1 MANIPIWPGSSS
13 FKPGDTPFGFYD
25 NDPIFEKD
33 ADKVCTFVTRRLG
46 YPLVEIELQAINI
59 YAAFEEAVTVYGN
72 ELYAYK
78 IRENYLT
85 LEGAPSS
92 IDIEES
98 IVTPNLG
105 RIIDYSEQYG
115 AEAGTGGNVPWH
127 KLAVPLTGAIQDY
140 DLDALAAQNG
150 FTEPNDIE
158 IMRVFYENPTPPSAY
173 WASSY
178 DGFGFGLGGA
188 VAAGIDGV
196 GGLGGFGYGGGYL
209 MMPLNYDLAVIQQIE
224 MNDMIR
230 LSNYSFEMH
239 DNVLRV
245 FPVPSDPTG
254 NSGAASTI
262 TLSNAGTG
270 YQNSSDS
277 GGPSTV
283 IGGNGTGLTITIVVN
298 AATGAIVTGT
308 IASPG
313 AGYVDGDVVI
323 VSGGSESATF
333 TVKSTVGAGTM
344 YVEFMLKSERTSASI
359 IEASEK
365 IKFVSGVP
373 YKNPKYHDI
382 NSVGRS
388 WIFEFTLA
396 ICKEMLGYIRGKYET
411 IPIPNAEITLNQAD
425 LIAAAREEKEALLAS
440 LRAFFDETSREKLL
454 ERRTMESNFVMEE
467 LDRVPRVIYI
477 G

>member
-13 FKPGDTPFGFYD
+13 FHPGDTPFGFYD
-25 NDPIFEKD
+25 KDPAFEKD
-33 ADKVCTFVTRRLG
+33 ADKVCIFVTRRLG

-85 LEGAPSS
+85 LEGAPTS

-115 AEAGTGGNVPWH
+115 AEAGTGGNVPWR
-127 KLAVPLTGAIQDY
+127 KMAVPLTASVQDY
-140 DLDALAAQNG
+140 NLDDLAAQHG
-150 FTEPNDIE
+150 FTQSNDIQ
-158 IMRVFYENPTPPSAY
+158 IMRVFYESAP
-173 WASSY
+173 ASALFMNSY
-178 DGFGFGLGGA
+178 DGFGFGLGGS

-196 GGLGGFGYGGGYL
+196 GGLGGMGYGGGYL
-209 MMPLNYDLAVIQQIE
+209 MMPLNYDMQIIQQIE
-224 MNDMIR
+224 LNDMVRI
-230 LSNYSFEMH
+230 SNYSFEMH
-239 DNVLRV
+239 NNVLRV
-245 FPVPSDPTG
+245 FPVPG
-254 NSGAASTI
+254 
-262 TLSNAGTG
+262 
-270 YQNSSDS
+270 S
-277 GGPSTV
+277 GGN
-283 IGGNGTGLTITIVVN
+283 NGI
-298 AATGAIVTGT
+298 AIPFTASDGT
-308 IASPG
+308 IR
-313 AGYVDGDVVI
+313 
-323 VSGGSESATF
+323 SGSG
-333 TVKSTVGAGTM
+333 VGNM
-344 YVEFMLKSERTSASI
+344 WVEFMLKSDRSSASI
-359 IEASEK
+359 VEASDK

-373 YKNPKYHDI
+373 YKNPTYQEI

-388 WIFEFTLA
+388 WIFEMTLA
-396 ICKEMLGYIRGKYET
+396 ICKEMLGYVRGKYET

-425 LIAAAREEKEALLAS
+425 LIAASREEKEALLAS

-454 ERRTMESNFVMEE
+454 ERRTMESDFVMKE

>member
-13 FKPGDTPFGFYD
+13 FHPGDTPFGFYD
-25 NDPIFEKD
+25 NDPTFEKD
-33 ADKVCTFVTRRLG
+33 ADKICTFVTRRLG

-59 YAAFEEAVTVYGN
+59 YAAFEEAVTIYGN

-92 IDIEES
+92 IEIDEA

-105 RIIDYSEQYG
+105 RVIDFSEQYG
-115 AEAGTGGNVPWH
+115 VEAGTGGNVPWH
-127 KLAVPLTGAIQDY
+127 KLKVPLSGSVQDY
-140 DLDALAAQNG
+140 DLNALAYQNG

-158 IMRVFYENPTPPSAY
+158 IMRVFYEDRPASALMMN
-173 WASSY
+173 AY
-178 DGFGFGLGGA
+178 DGFGFGLGGT

-209 MMPLNYDLAVIQQIE
+209 MMPLNYDMAIIQQIE
-224 MNDMIR
+224 MNDTVRI
-230 LSNYSFEMH
+230 SNYSFEMH

-245 FPVPSDPTG
+245 FPIPQAFGTASLDNPSGSAG
-254 NSGAASTI
+254 N
-262 TLSNAGTG
+262 
-270 YQNSSDS
+270 
-277 GGPSTV
+277 
-283 IGGNGTGLTITIVVN
+283 
-298 AATGAIVTGT
+298 
-308 IASPG
+308 
-313 AGYVDGDVVI
+313 
-323 VSGGSESATF
+323 
-333 TVKSTVGAGTM
+333 M
-344 YVEFMLKSERTSASI
+344 WVEFISKSQRSTASI
-359 IEASEK
+359 VEAYDK
-365 IKFVSGVP
+365 IKMVSGVP
-373 YKNPKYHDI
+373 YKNPKYDEI

-388 WIFEFTLA
+388 WIFEMTLA
-396 ICKEMLGYIRGKYET
+396 ICKEMLGYVRGKYET

-425 LIAAAREEKEALLAS
+425 LIAASREEKEALLTS

-454 ERRTMESNFVMEE
+454 ERRTMESDFVMKE

>member
-13 FKPGDTPFGFYD
+13 FHPGDTPFGFYD
-25 NDPIFEKD
+25 KDPAFEKD

-92 IDIEES
+92 IEIEES

-115 AEAGTGGNVPWH
+115 AEAGTGGNVPWR
-127 KLAVPLTGAIQDY
+127 KMAVPLTHSIQDY

-150 FTEPNDIE
+150 FTQSNDIE
-158 IMRVFYENPTPPSAY
+158 IMRVFYENPRPPSATFMN
-173 WASSY
+173 SY

-209 MMPLNYDLAVIQQIE
+209 MMPLNYDLAIIQQIE
-224 MNDMIR
+224 MNDTVR

-245 FPVPSDPTG
+245 FPVPANDNYNVS
-254 NSGAASTI
+254 
-262 TLSNAGTG
+262 
-270 YQNSSDS
+270 
-277 GGPSTV
+277 
-283 IGGNGTGLTITIVVN
+283 
-298 AATGAIVTGT
+298 
-308 IASPG
+308 
-313 AGYVDGDVVI
+313 
-323 VSGGSESATF
+323 VSGSGDC
-333 TVKSTVGAGTM
+333 GNM
-344 YVEFMLKSERTSASI
+344 WVEFMLKSERASKSI
-359 IEASEK
+359 VEAYDK
-365 IKFVSGVP
+365 IKMVSGVP
-373 YKNPKYHDI
+373 YKNPKYEDI

-396 ICKEMLGYIRGKYET
+396 ICKEMLGYVRGKYET

-440 LRAFFDETSREKLL
+440 LRGFFDETSREKLL

>member
-1 MANIPIWPGSSS
+1 MNIPIWPGSSS
-13 FKPGDTPFGFYD
+13 FHPGDTPFGFYD
-25 NDPIFEKD
+25 KDPAFEKD

-85 LEGAPSS
+85 LEGAKSS
-92 IDIEES
+92 IEIEES

-115 AEAGTGGNVPWH
+115 AEAGTGGNVPWR
-127 KLAVPLTGAIQDY
+127 KMAVPLTHSVQDY
-140 DLDALAAQNG
+140 DLDAIAAQNG
-150 FTEPNDIE
+150 FTQSNDIE
-158 IMRVFYENPTPPSAY
+158 IMRVFYENPYPPSAY

-178 DGFGFGLGGA
+178 DGFGFGLGGT

-209 MMPLNYDLAVIQQIE
+209 MMPLNYDMAIIQQIE
-224 MNDMIR
+224 MNDSVR

-245 FPVPSDPTG
+245 FPVPSNQTSGSTSCG
-254 NSGAASTI
+254 N
-262 TLSNAGTG
+262 
-270 YQNSSDS
+270 
-277 GGPSTV
+277 
-283 IGGNGTGLTITIVVN
+283 
-298 AATGAIVTGT
+298 
-308 IASPG
+308 
-313 AGYVDGDVVI
+313 
-323 VSGGSESATF
+323 
-333 TVKSTVGAGTM
+333 M
-344 YVEFMLKSERTSASI
+344 WVEFMLKSDRSSASI
-359 IEASEK
+359 VEAYDK
-365 IKFVSGVP
+365 IKMVSGVP
-373 YKNPKYHDI
+373 YKNPKYEDI

-411 IPIPNAEITLNQAD
+411 VPIPNAEITLNQAD

>member
-25 NDPIFEKD
+25 NDPAFEKD

-46 YPLVEIELQAINI
+46 YPLVEIELQAVNI

-92 IDIEES
+92 VEIEES
-98 IVTPNLG
+98 IVSPNLG

-115 AEAGTGGNVPWH
+115 VEAGTGGNVPWN
-127 KLAVPLTGAIQDY
+127 KMGVPLTASVQDY
-140 DLDALAAQNG
+140 DLNALAYQNG
-150 FTEPNDIE
+150 FTEPHDIE
-158 IMRVFYENPTPPSAY
+158 IMRVFYEAPPASAL
-173 WASSY
+173 WMNSY
-178 DGFGFGLGGA
+178 DGFGFGLGGSI
-188 VAAGIDGV
+188 AAGIDGV

-209 MMPLNYDLAVIQQIE
+209 MMPLNYDMQLIQQIE
-224 MNDMIR
+224 LNDMVRI
-230 LSNYSFEMH
+230 SNYSFEMH
-239 DNVLRV
+239 NNVLRV
-245 FPVPSDPTG
+245 FPIPGFDSQTPFT
-254 NSGAASTI
+254 AS
-262 TLSNAGTG
+262 
-270 YQNSSDS
+270 
-277 GGPSTV
+277 
-283 IGGNGTGLTITIVVN
+283 NG
-298 AATGAIVTGT
+298 
-308 IASPG
+308 
-313 AGYVDGDVVI
+313 DI
-323 VSGGSESATF
+323 VSGS
-333 TVKSTVGAGTM
+333 AGTM
-344 YVEFMLKSERTSASI
+344 WVEFISKSQRSSASI
-359 IEASEK
+359 VEAYDK
-365 IKFVSGVP
+365 IKMVSGVP
-373 YKNPKYHDI
+373 YKNPKYEDI

-396 ICKEMLGYIRGKYET
+396 IVKEMLGYVRGKYET
-411 IPIPNAEITLNQAD
+411 VPIPNAEITLNQAD
-425 LIAAAREEKEALLAS
+425 LLAAAREEKEALLTS

>member
-13 FKPGDTPFGFYD
+13 FHPGDTPFGFYD
-25 NDPIFEKD
+25 NDPTFEKD

-92 IDIEES
+92 IEIEES

-115 AEAGTGGNVPWH
+115 AEAGTGGNVPWR
-127 KLAVPLTGAIQDY
+127 KMAVPLTASVQDY
-140 DLDALAAQNG
+140 DLDDLASQNG
-150 FTEPNDIE
+150 FSQSNDIE
-158 IMRVFYENPTPPSAY
+158 IMRVFYEAPPASALMV
-173 WASSY
+173 SSY
-178 DGFGFGLGGA
+178 DGFGFGLGGTI
-188 VAAGIDGV
+188 AAGIDGV

-209 MMPLNYDLAVIQQIE
+209 MMPLNYDMQIIQQIE
-224 MNDMIR
+224 MNDTVRI
-230 LSNYSFEMH
+230 SNYSFEMH

-245 FPVPSDPTG
+245 FPVPGYNSVISGSTG
-254 NSGAASTI
+254 C
-262 TLSNAGTG
+262 
-270 YQNSSDS
+270 
-277 GGPSTV
+277 
-283 IGGNGTGLTITIVVN
+283 GN
-298 AATGAIVTGT
+298 
-308 IASPG
+308 
-313 AGYVDGDVVI
+313 
-323 VSGGSESATF
+323 
-333 TVKSTVGAGTM
+333 M
-344 YVEFMLKSERTSASI
+344 WVEFMLKSDRSSASI
-359 IEASEK
+359 VEAYDK
-365 IKFVSGVP
+365 IKYVSGVP
-373 YKNPKYHDI
+373 YKNPKYDEI

-425 LIAAAREEKEALLAS
+425 LIAAGTAEKVALLER
-440 LRAFFDETSREKLL
+440 LRAYFDETSRLG
-454 ERRTMESNFVMEE
+454 S
-467 LDRVPRVIYI
+467 LDRRAKEAEAVMIETSMVPYTIYI

>member
-13 FKPGDTPFGFYD
+13 FHPGDTPFGFYD
-25 NDPIFEKD
+25 KDPAFEKD

-85 LEGAPSS
+85 LEGAPTS

-115 AEAGTGGNVPWH
+115 AEAGTGGNVPWR
-127 KLAVPLTGAIQDY
+127 KMAVPLTASVQDY
-140 DLDALAAQNG
+140 DLNVLASQHG
-150 FTEPNDIE
+150 FTQSNDIE
-158 IMRVFYENPTPPSAY
+158 IMRVFYEAPPASALFMN
-173 WASSY
+173 SY
-178 DGFGFGLGGA
+178 DGFGFGLGGS

-196 GGLGGFGYGGGYL
+196 GGLGGLGYGGGYL
-209 MMPLNYDLAVIQQIE
+209 MMPLNYDMQIIQQIE
-224 MNDMIR
+224 LNDMVRI
-230 LSNYSFEMH
+230 SNYSFEMH
-239 DNVLRV
+239 NNVLRV
-245 FPVPSDPTG
+245 FPTPG
-254 NSGAASTI
+254 
-262 TLSNAGTG
+262 
-270 YQNSSDS
+270 S
-277 GGPSTV
+277 GGNTPLSGSGV
-283 IGGNGTGLTITIVVN
+283 GN
-298 AATGAIVTGT
+298 
-308 IASPG
+308 
-313 AGYVDGDVVI
+313 
-323 VSGGSESATF
+323 
-333 TVKSTVGAGTM
+333 M
-344 YVEFMLKSERTSASI
+344 WVEFMLKSDRSSASI
-359 IEASEK
+359 VEASEK
-365 IKFVSGVP
+365 IKYVSGVP

-396 ICKEMLGYIRGKYET
+396 ICKEMLGYVRGKYET

-440 LRAFFDETSREKLL
+440 LRGFFDETSREKLL

>member
-13 FKPGDTPFGFYD
+13 FHPGDTPFGFYD
-25 NDPIFEKD
+25 NDPTFEKD

-115 AEAGTGGNVPWH
+115 AEAGTGGNVPWR
-127 KLAVPLTGAIQDY
+127 KMAVPLTASVQDY

-150 FTEPNDIE
+150 FKEPNDIE
-158 IMRVFYENPTPPSAY
+158 IMRVFYEAPPASALM
-173 WASSY
+173 ASSY
-178 DGFGFGLGGA
+178 DGFGFGLGGT

-209 MMPLNYDLAVIQQIE
+209 MMPLNYDMQIIQQIE
-224 MNDMIR
+224 MNDTVRI
-230 LSNYSFEMH
+230 SNYSFEMH

-245 FPVPSDPTG
+245 FPVPGYNSVISGSTG
-254 NSGAASTI
+254 C
-262 TLSNAGTG
+262 
-270 YQNSSDS
+270 
-277 GGPSTV
+277 
-283 IGGNGTGLTITIVVN
+283 GN
-298 AATGAIVTGT
+298 
-308 IASPG
+308 
-313 AGYVDGDVVI
+313 
-323 VSGGSESATF
+323 
-333 TVKSTVGAGTM
+333 M
-344 YVEFMLKSERTSASI
+344 WVEFMLKSDRSSASI
-359 IEASEK
+359 VEASEK
-365 IKFVSGVP
+365 IKYVSGVP
-373 YKNPKYHDI
+373 YKNPKYDEI

>member
-13 FKPGDTPFGFYD
+13 FHPGDTPFGFYD
-25 NDPIFEKD
+25 KDPAFEKD

-85 LEGAPSS
+85 LEGAPTS

-115 AEAGTGGNVPWH
+115 AEAGTGGNVPWR
-127 KLAVPLTGAIQDY
+127 KLKVPLSGAVQDY
-140 DLDALAAQNG
+140 DLDALAAQAG
-150 FTEPNDIE
+150 FTQSNDIE
-158 IMRVFYENPTPPSAY
+158 IMRVFYETPPASALFMN
-173 WASSY
+173 AY
-178 DGFGFGLGGA
+178 DGFGFGLGGS
-188 VAAGIDGV
+188 VAAGIDGA
-196 GGLGGFGYGGGYL
+196 GGFGGFGYGGGYL
-209 MMPLNYDLAVIQQIE
+209 MMPLNYNMQIIQQIE
-224 MNDMIR
+224 LNDMVR
-230 LSNYSFEMH
+230 VSNYSFEMH

-245 FPVPSDPTG
+245 FPVPGYNSVISGSTG
-254 NSGAASTI
+254 C
-262 TLSNAGTG
+262 
-270 YQNSSDS
+270 
-277 GGPSTV
+277 
-283 IGGNGTGLTITIVVN
+283 GN
-298 AATGAIVTGT
+298 
-308 IASPG
+308 
-313 AGYVDGDVVI
+313 
-323 VSGGSESATF
+323 
-333 TVKSTVGAGTM
+333 M
-344 YVEFMLKSERTSASI
+344 WVEFMLKSDRSSASI
-359 IEASEK
+359 VEAYDK
-365 IKFVSGVP
+365 IKMVSGVP
-373 YKNPKYHDI
+373 YKNPKYEDI

-388 WIFEFTLA
+388 WIFEYTLA
-396 ICKEMLGYIRGKYET
+396 LCKEMLGYVRGKYET

>member
-13 FKPGDTPFGFYD
+13 FHPGDTPFGFYD
-25 NDPIFEKD
+25 KDPAFEKD

-85 LEGAPSS
+85 LEGAPTS

-115 AEAGTGGNVPWH
+115 AEAGTGGNVPWR
-127 KLAVPLTGAIQDY
+127 KMAVPLTSGVQDY
-140 DLDALAAQNG
+140 DLDALAAKSG
-150 FTEPNDIE
+150 FTQSNDIE
-158 IMRVFYENPTPPSAY
+158 IMRVFYEAPPASALFMN
-173 WASSY
+173 SY
-178 DGFGFGLGGA
+178 DGFGFGLGGSI
-188 VAAGIDGV
+188 AAGMDGA
-196 GGLGGFGYGGGYL
+196 GGFGGFGYGGGYL
-209 MMPLNYDLAVIQQIE
+209 MMPLNYNMQIIQQIE
-224 MNDMIR
+224 LNDMVRI
-230 LSNYSFEMH
+230 SNYSFEMH
-239 DNVLRV
+239 NNVLRV
-245 FPVPSDPTG
+245 FPIPG
-254 NSGAASTI
+254 
-262 TLSNAGTG
+262 
-270 YQNSSDS
+270 S
-277 GGPSTV
+277 GGNTP
-283 IGGNGTGLTITIVVN
+283 
-298 AATGAIVTGT
+298 
-308 IASPG
+308 
-313 AGYVDGDVVI
+313 
-323 VSGGSESATF
+323 VSGSG
-333 TVKSTVGAGTM
+333 VGNM
-344 YVEFMLKSERTSASI
+344 WVEFMLKSDRTSASI
-359 IEASEK
+359 VEAYDK
-365 IKFVSGVP
+365 IKTVSGVP
-373 YKNPKYHDI
+373 YKNPKYEDI

-396 ICKEMLGYIRGKYET
+396 ICKEMLGYVRGKYET

>member
-13 FKPGDTPFGFYD
+13 FAPGDTPFGFYD
-25 NDPIFEKD
+25 NDPTFEKD

-59 YAAFEEAVTVYGN
+59 YAAFEEAVTIYGN

-85 LEGAPSS
+85 LEGAPTS

-98 IVTPNLG
+98 IVTPNMG

-115 AEAGTGGNVPWH
+115 AEAGTGGNVPWR
-127 KLAVPLTGAIQDY
+127 KMGVPLSGSVQDY
-140 DLDALAAQNG
+140 DLNAVAAQNG
-150 FTEPNDIE
+150 FSQSNDIE
-158 IMRVFYENPTPPSAY
+158 IMRVFYENRPASALMMN
-173 WASSY
+173 AY
-178 DGFGFGLGGA
+178 DGFGFGLGGT

-209 MMPLNYDLAVIQQIE
+209 MMPLNYDMAIMQQIE
-224 MNDMIR
+224 MNDTVRI
-230 LSNYSFEMH
+230 SNYSFEMH
-239 DNVLRV
+239 NNVLRV
-245 FPVPSDPTG
+245 FPVPTSGNHIGSAGADP
-254 NSGAASTI
+254 NNPSGS
-262 TLSNAGTG
+262 
-270 YQNSSDS
+270 
-277 GGPSTV
+277 
-283 IGGNGTGLTITIVVN
+283 
-298 AATGAIVTGT
+298 
-308 IASPG
+308 
-313 AGYVDGDVVI
+313 
-323 VSGGSESATF
+323 
-333 TVKSTVGAGTM
+333 AGTM
-344 YVEFMLKSERTSASI
+344 WVEFMLKSDRSSASI
-359 IEASEK
+359 VEAYDK
-365 IKFVSGVP
+365 IKMVSGVP
-373 YKNPKYHDI
+373 YKNPNYDAI

-388 WIFEFTLA
+388 WIFEMTLA
-396 ICKEMLGYIRGKYET
+396 ICKEMLGYVRGKYET

-425 LIAAAREEKEALLAS
+425 LISAAREEKEALLAS